1 MNKGKKLLALL
12 ASLILT
18 LALTSCG
25 YERIEISIDQSGK
38 SEVYG
43 LLGFTEDALKTIVMY
58 SGGDL
63 SDPGIEDF
71 EYFVVD
77 GKEYYGVTDGGT
89 FSSIEEFNKEFQN
102 AAVLDIGQTPNS
114 ELYTGFIWIDDS
126 DPNKWV
132 LTVGPAAIGGYEQYG
147 EDLSDMYDGY
157 TSDVIQLLVFNLPG
171 KITQIIGDGTGVT
184 INNNQLTVDFAKVSQ
199 MKSGELVFQIDIDNS
214 IAVKSPSKH
223 VHFNDVRL
231 GSWYFDAVDYAAN
244 AGIISGYGDFKFGP
258 SDTLTI
264 AQFSQIIYNYKGMT
278 STGSNGYW
286 ATEAIQSAINSN
298 IIKNHGDINSKNY
311 DVAITREEAIA
322 GLAIAMKN
330 IEAKYSYTIS
340 DIADNKDISD
350 EFKDSIVMAFNIGIT
365 SGVDSNKTFL
375 PKRSLTRAELCQLLY
390 NVSK

>member
-63 SDPGIEDF
+63 SDLGIEDF

-184 INNNQLTVDFAKVSQ
+184 IDNNQLTVDFAKVSR
-199 MKSGELVFQIDIDNS
+199 MNSGELVFQIDIDNS

-350 EFKDSIVMAFNIGIT
+350 EFKDSIVRAFNIGIT

>member
-63 SDPGIEDF
+63 SDLGIEDF

-132 LTVGPAAIGGYEQYG
+132 LTVGPAAIGGYEQ
-147 EDLSDMYDGY
+147 
-157 TSDVIQLLVFNLPG
+157 
-171 KITQIIGDGTGVT
+171 IGR
-184 INNNQLTVDFAKVSQ
+184 A
-199 MKSGELVFQIDIDNS
+199 
-214 IAVKSPSKH
+214 H
-223 VHFNDVRL
+223 V
-231 GSWYFDAVDYAAN
+231 
-244 AGIISGYGDFKFGP
+244 
-258 SDTLTI
+258 
-264 AQFSQIIYNYKGMT
+264 
-278 STGSNGYW
+278 
-286 ATEAIQSAINSN
+286 
-298 IIKNHGDINSKNY
+298 
-311 DVAITREEAIA
+311 
-322 GLAIAMKN
+322 
-330 IEAKYSYTIS
+330 
-340 DIADNKDISD
+340 
-350 EFKDSIVMAFNIGIT
+350 
-365 SGVDSNKTFL
+365 
-375 PKRSLTRAELCQLLY
+375 
-390 NVSK
+390 

>member
-63 SDPGIEDF
+63 SDLGIEDF

-147 EDLSDMYDGY
+147 EYLSDMYDGY

-184 INNNQLTVDFAKVSQ
+184 IDNNQLTVDFAKVSR
-199 MKSGELVFQIDIDNS
+199 MNSGELVFQIDIDNS

-350 EFKDSIVMAFNIGIT
+350 EFKDSIVRAFNIGIT

>member
-63 SDPGIEDF
+63 SDLGIEDF

-126 DPNKWV
+126 GPNKWV

-340 DIADNKDISD
+340 DIADNKDISE

>member
-18 LALTSCG
+18 LTLTSCG

-63 SDPGIEDF
+63 SDLGIEDF

-126 DPNKWV
+126 DSNKWV

-184 INNNQLTVDFAKVSQ
+184 IDNNQLTVDFAKVSR
-199 MKSGELVFQIDIDNS
+199 MNSGELVFQIDIDNS

-350 EFKDSIVMAFNIGIT
+350 EFKDSIVRAFNIGIT

>member
-63 SDPGIEDF
+63 SDLGIEDF

-184 INNNQLTVDFAKVSQ
+184 IDNNQLTVDFAKVSR
-199 MKSGELVFQIDIDNS
+199 MNSGELVFQIDIDNS

-350 EFKDSIVMAFNIGIT
+350 EFKDSIVRAFNIGIT
-365 SGVDSNKTFL
+365 SGVDPNKTFL

>member
-63 SDPGIEDF
+63 SDLGIEDY

-231 GSWYFDAVDYAAN
+231 RSWYFDAVDYAAN

>member
-63 SDPGIEDF
+63 SDLGIEDF

-184 INNNQLTVDFAKVSQ
+184 IDNNQLTVDFAKVSR
-199 MKSGELVFQIDIDNS
+199 MNSGELVFQIDIDNS
-214 IAVKSPSKH
+214 ITVKSPSKH

>member
-63 SDPGIEDF
+63 SDLGIEDF

-286 ATEAIQSAINSN
+286 ATEVIQSAINSN

>member
-63 SDPGIEDF
+63 SDLGMEDF

-184 INNNQLTVDFAKVSQ
+184 IDNNQLTVDFAKVSQ

-350 EFKDSIVMAFNIGIT
+350 EFKDSIVRAFNIGIT

>member
-63 SDPGIEDF
+63 SDLGMEDF

-184 INNNQLTVDFAKVSQ
+184 IDNNQLTVDFAKVSQ

-330 IEAKYSYTIS
+330 IEVKYNYTIS
-340 DIADNKDISD
+340 DIADNKDISN
-350 EFKDSIVMAFNIGIT
+350 EFKDGIVRAFNIGIT

>member
-63 SDPGIEDF
+63 SDLGIEDF

-350 EFKDSIVMAFNIGIT
+350 EFKDGIVRAFNIGMT

>member
-63 SDPGIEDF
+63 SDLGIEDF

>member
-63 SDPGIEDF
+63 SDLGIEDF

-184 INNNQLTVDFAKVSQ
+184 IDNNQLTVDFAKVSQ

>member
-63 SDPGIEDF
+63 SDLGIEDY

-171 KITQIIGDGTGVT
+171 KITQTIGDGTGVT

>member
-63 SDPGIEDF
+63 SDLGIEDF

-223 VHFNDVRL
+223 VYFNDVRL

>member
-63 SDPGIEDF
+63 SDLGIEDF

-184 INNNQLTVDFAKVSQ
+184 IDNNQLTVDFAKVSQ
-199 MKSGELVFQIDIDNS
+199 MNSGELVFQIDIDNS

-350 EFKDSIVMAFNIGIT
+350 EFKDSIVRAFNIGIT

-375 PKRSLTRAELCQLLY
+375 PKRSLTRAEICQLLY

>member
-63 SDPGIEDF
+63 SDLGIEDY

-114 ELYTGFIWIDDS
+114 ELYTGFIWIDNS

>member
-63 SDPGIEDF
+63 SDLGIEDY

-350 EFKDSIVMAFNIGIT
+350 EFKDGIVMAFNIGIT

>member
-63 SDPGIEDF
+63 SDLGIEDY

-89 FSSIEEFNKEFQN
+89 FSSIKEFNKEFQN

>member
-63 SDPGIEDF
+63 SDLGIEDF

-184 INNNQLTVDFAKVSQ
+184 IDNNQLTVDFAKVSQ

-350 EFKDSIVMAFNIGIT
+350 EFKDSIVRAFNIGIT

>member
-63 SDPGIEDF
+63 SDLGIEDY

>member
-63 SDPGIEDF
+63 SDLGIEDF

-77 GKEYYGVTDGGT
+77 GKEYYGVTDGGI

-184 INNNQLTVDFAKVSQ
+184 IDNNQLTVDFAKVSQ
-199 MKSGELVFQIDIDNS
+199 MNSGELVFQIDIDNS

-350 EFKDSIVMAFNIGIT
+350 EFKDGIVRAFNIGIT

-390 NVSK
+390 NVSN

>member
-43 LLGFTEDALKTIVMY
+43 LLGFTEDALKTIVIY

-63 SDPGIEDF
+63 SDLGIEDF

-184 INNNQLTVDFAKVSQ
+184 IDNNQLTVDFAKVSR
-199 MKSGELVFQIDIDNS
+199 MNSGELVFQIDIDNS

-244 AGIISGYGDFKFGP
+244 TGIISGYGDFKFRP

-350 EFKDSIVMAFNIGIT
+350 EFKDSIVRAFNIGIT

-375 PKRSLTRAELCQLLY
+375 PKRSLTRGEICQLLY